1 MLYFCP
7 QMIHMKHFITICA
20 CSALLLQAC
29 GQNTPETKEPV
40 KEERKV
46 PELPEIKV
54 EYSLKDFLSENEQL
68 DKDVDALFKRLD
80 DTAIVAQLIMP
91 AVGRLGQTPQT
102 IEAHIKKRQIG
113 GVLMLNGSVKQFSG
127 WITKFNKLNAANGNP
142 GFLYSADAEPS
153 LFNRKITGAPVVKKA
168 NEITSLEQVNACAD
182 TIAAVLKRIGINYNF
197 APVVDL
203 SKNATVG
210 YRGFGKNPANN
221 IPWSNAFIQ
230 RMQENGV
237 IATAKHFPGHGLVS
251 GDTHKSLQAID
262 GELKEVPTYPKLI
275 EDGVLSI
282 MIGHLAVINNPKYDT
297 KGLPAT
303 CSKTIVTDLLR
314 NELGFRG
321 LVVTD
326 AMNMGGVTAIKGN
339 SVKAIEAGVD
349 ILLMPIDAAKAHS
362 EILARYRTDA
372 VFKAQVDA
380 AAKRVLRMK
389 LCVGA
394 I

>member
-1 MLYFCP
+1 
-7 QMIHMKHFITICA
+7 MKHFITICA

-29 GQNTPETKEPV
+29 GQNTPEKKEPV

-54 EYSLKDFLSENEQL
+54 EYALKDFLSENEQL
-68 DKDVDALFKRLD
+68 DKDVDALFKTLD

-314 NELGFRG
+314 NELGFKG

>member
-1 MLYFCP
+1 
-7 QMIHMKHFITICA
+7 MKHFITICA

-29 GQNTPETKEPV
+29 GQNTPEKKEPV

-54 EYSLKDFLSENEQL
+54 EYALNDFLSENEQL
-68 DKDVDALFKRLD
+68 DKDVDALFNTLD

-221 IPWSNAFIQ
+221 IPWSNALIQ

-237 IATAKHFPGHGLVS
+237 IATAKHFPGHGLVC

-314 NELGFRG
+314 NELGFKG

-372 VFKAQVDA
+372 AFKAQVDA

>member
-1 MLYFCP
+1 
-7 QMIHMKHFITICA
+7 MKHFITICA

-29 GQNTPETKEPV
+29 GQNTPETKKPV

-68 DKDVDALFKRLD
+68 DKDVDALFKTLD

>member
-1 MLYFCP
+1 
-7 QMIHMKHFITICA
+7 MIRIEMKHWITICA
-20 CSALLLQAC
+20 CSALLLHAC
-29 GQNTPETKEPV
+29 GQSSETETKQTP
-40 KEERKV
+40 ERKV
-46 PELPEIKV
+46 PELPKIERT
-54 EYSLKDFLSENEQL
+54 YALSDYLKDDEQL
-68 DKDVDALFKRLD
+68 DKDVEKLFATLD

-91 AVGRLGQTPQT
+91 AVGRLGNTP
-102 IEAHIKKRQIG
+102 ESIKALINRRVIG
-113 GVLMLNGSVKQFSG
+113 GVLMLNGSKTEFTN
-127 WITKFNKLNAANGNP
+127 WISDFNKLNVTNGNP

-153 LFNRKITGAPVVKKA
+153 LFNRKISGSATVKKA
-168 NEITSLEQVNACAD
+168 NEITSIDEVNACAD
-182 TIAAVLKRIGINYNF
+182 TIAATLKAIGINYNF

-203 SKNATVG
+203 AKNGTVG
-210 YRGFGKNPANN
+210 YRGFAKVEANN

-230 RMQENGV
+230 RMQTQGI

-275 EDGVLSI
+275 QDGVLSI
-282 MIGHLAVINNPKYDT
+282 MIGHLAVVNNPKYDT

-314 NELGFRG
+314 NELGFKG

-326 AMNMGGVTAIKGN
+326 AMNMGGVTAVKGN
-339 SVKAIEAGVD
+339 SVLAIQAGVD
-349 ILLMPIDAAKAHS
+349 ILLMPLDCMKSHA
-362 EILARYRTDA
+362 EILAKYKSDP

-389 LCVGA
+389 ICAGA
-394 I
+394 IKG

>member
-1 MLYFCP
+1 
-7 QMIHMKHFITICA
+7 MIQFEMKHLFTICS
-20 CSALLLQAC
+20 CSVLLLQAC
-29 GQNTPETKEPV
+29 GQNTSPEEKPAE
-40 KEERKV
+40 KREV
-46 PELPEIKV
+46 PQLPKPAAN
-54 EYSLKDFLSENEQL
+54 YSLKDYLSENEQL
-68 DKDVDALFKRLD
+68 DKDVEALFATLD
-80 DTAIVAQLIMP
+80 DTAVVAQLIMP
-91 AVGRLGQTPQT
+91 AVGRLGQTPET
-102 IEAHIKKRQIG
+102 IKAHIKKRQIG
-113 GVLMLNGSVKQFSG
+113 GVLMLNGSKKQFTS
-127 WITKFNKLNAANGNP
+127 WITNFNKLNVANGNP

-153 LFNRKITGAPVVKKA
+153 LFNRKITGAPTVKKA
-168 NEITSLEQVNACAD
+168 NEITSIDEVNTCAD
-182 TIAAVLKRIGINYNF
+182 SIAATLKAIGINYNF

-210 YRGFGKNPANN
+210 YRGFGKVEANN

-230 RMQENGV
+230 RMQEQGI

-282 MIGHLAVINNPKYDT
+282 MIGHLAVVNNEKYDT

-303 CSKTIVTDLLR
+303 CSKTIITDLLR
-314 NELGFRG
+314 SEMGFKG

-349 ILLMPIDAAKAHS
+349 ILLMPIDAAKAHK
-362 EILARYRTDA
+362 EILAKYRTDA
-372 VFKAQVDA
+372 AFKATVDA

-394 I
+394 IKK

>member
-1 MLYFCP
+1 
-7 QMIHMKHFITICA
+7 MKHIMTICA
-20 CSALLLQAC
+20 CSVMLLQAC
-29 GQNTPETKEPV
+29 GQNVPETKEPV

-46 PELPEIKV
+46 PELPEIKA
-54 EYSLKDFLSENEQL
+54 EYALKDYLSENAQL
-68 DKDVDALFKRLD
+68 NKDVDALFKTLD

-91 AVGRLGQTPQT
+91 AVGRLGQTPET
-102 IEAHIKKRQIG
+102 IEAHINKRQIG
-113 GVLMLNGSVKQFSG
+113 GVLMLNGSVKQFSD
-127 WITKFNKLNAANGNP
+127 WIAKFNAMNTENGNP

-168 NEITSLEQVNACAD
+168 NEISSLEEVKTCAD

-203 SKNATVG
+203 AKNATVG
-210 YRGFGKNPANN
+210 YRGFGKNPTNN

-275 EDGVLSI
+275 EDGVLSV

-314 NELGFRG
+314 TEMGFKG

-362 EILARYRTDA
+362 EILARYRSDA
-372 VFKAQVDA
+372 AFKAQVDA

>member
-1 MLYFCP
+1 
-7 QMIHMKHFITICA
+7 MKHFITICA

-68 DKDVDALFKRLD
+68 DKDVDALFKTLD

-314 NELGFRG
+314 NELGFKG

-372 VFKAQVDA
+372 AFKAQVDA

>member
-1 MLYFCP
+1 
-7 QMIHMKHFITICA
+7 MKHFITICA

-54 EYSLKDFLSENEQL
+54 EYSLKDFLSENAQL
-68 DKDVDALFKRLD
+68 DKDVDALFKTLD

-102 IEAHIKKRQIG
+102 IESHIKKRQIG

-127 WITKFNKLNAANGNP
+127 WITKFNKLNTANGNP

-168 NEITSLEQVNACAD
+168 NEINSIEQVNACAD

-203 SKNATVG
+203 AKNATVG
-210 YRGFGKNPANN
+210 YRGFGKNPTNN

-314 NELGFRG
+314 NELGFKG

-362 EILARYRTDA
+362 EILARYRSDA
-372 VFKAQVDA
+372 AFKAQVDA

>member
-1 MLYFCP
+1 
-7 QMIHMKHFITICA
+7 MKHLFTICA
-20 CSALLLQAC
+20 CSVLLLQAC
-29 GQNTPETKEPV
+29 GQNTSPEEKPAE
-40 KEERKV
+40 KREV
-46 PELPEIKV
+46 PQLPTPAV
-54 EYSLKDFLSENEQL
+54 NYSLKDYLSENEQL
-68 DKDVDALFKRLD
+68 DKDVEALFATLD

-91 AVGRLGQTPQT
+91 AVGRLGQTPET
-102 IEAHIKKRQIG
+102 IKAHIKKRQIG
-113 GVLMLNGSVKQFSG
+113 GVLMLNGSKKQFTS
-127 WITKFNKLNAANGNP
+127 WITNFNKLNVANGNP

-153 LFNRKITGAPVVKKA
+153 LFNRKITGAPTVKKA
-168 NEITSLEQVNACAD
+168 NEITSLDEVNTCAD
-182 TIAAVLKRIGINYNF
+182 SIAATLKAIGINYNF

-210 YRGFGKNPANN
+210 YRGFGKVEANN

-230 RMQENGV
+230 RMQDHGI

-282 MIGHLAVINNPKYDT
+282 MIGHLAVINNEKYDT

-303 CSKTIVTDLLR
+303 CSKTIITDLLR
-314 NELGFRG
+314 TEMGFKG

-339 SVKAIEAGVD
+339 TVKAIEAGVD
-349 ILLMPIDAAKAHS
+349 ILLMPIDAAKAHK
-362 EILARYRTDA
+362 EILAKYRTDA
-372 VFKAQVDA
+372 AFKATVNA

-394 I
+394 IKK

>member
-1 MLYFCP
+1 
-7 QMIHMKHFITICA
+7 MKHIMTICA
-20 CSALLLQAC
+20 CSVMLLQAC
-29 GQNTPETKEPV
+29 GQNVPETKEPV

-46 PELPEIKV
+46 PELPEIKA
-54 EYSLKDFLSENEQL
+54 EYALKDYLSENAQL
-68 DKDVDALFKRLD
+68 NKDVDALFKTLD

-91 AVGRLGQTPQT
+91 AVGRLGQTPET
-102 IEAHIKKRQIG
+102 IEAHINKRQIG
-113 GVLMLNGSVKQFSG
+113 GVLMLNGSVKQFSD
-127 WITKFNKLNAANGNP
+127 WIAKFNAMNTENGNP

-168 NEITSLEQVNACAD
+168 NEISSLEEVKTCAD

-203 SKNATVG
+203 AKNATVG
-210 YRGFGKNPANN
+210 YRGFGKNPTNN

-314 NELGFRG
+314 TELGFKG

-362 EILARYRTDA
+362 EILARYRSDA
-372 VFKAQVDA
+372 AFKAQVDA

>member
-1 MLYFCP
+1 
-7 QMIHMKHFITICA
+7 MKHFITICA

-68 DKDVDALFKRLD
+68 DKDVDALFKTLD

-102 IEAHIKKRQIG
+102 IEAHIQKRQIG

-303 CSKTIVTDLLR
+303 CSKTIATDLLR
-314 NELGFRG
+314 NELGFKG

-372 VFKAQVDA
+372 AFKAQVDA

>member
-1 MLYFCP
+1 
-7 QMIHMKHFITICA
+7 MKHIMTICA
-20 CSALLLQAC
+20 CSVMLLQAC
-29 GQNTPETKEPV
+29 GQNVPETKEPV

-46 PELPEIKV
+46 PELPEIKA
-54 EYSLKDFLSENEQL
+54 EYALKDYLSENAQL
-68 DKDVDALFKRLD
+68 NKDVDALFKTLD

-91 AVGRLGQTPQT
+91 AVGRLGQTPET
-102 IEAHIKKRQIG
+102 IEAHINKRQIG
-113 GVLMLNGSVKQFSG
+113 GVLMLNGSVKQFSD
-127 WITKFNKLNAANGNP
+127 WIAKFNAMNTENGNP

-168 NEITSLEQVNACAD
+168 NEISSLEEVKTCAD

-203 SKNATVG
+203 AKNATVG
-210 YRGFGKNPANN
+210 YRGFGKNPTNN

-314 NELGFRG
+314 TEMGFKG

-362 EILARYRTDA
+362 EILARYRSDA
-372 VFKAQVDA
+372 AFKAQVDA

>member
-1 MLYFCP
+1 
-7 QMIHMKHFITICA
+7 MKHIMTICA
-20 CSALLLQAC
+20 CSVMLLQAC
-29 GQNTPETKEPV
+29 GQNVPETKEPV

-46 PELPEIKV
+46 PELPEIKA
-54 EYSLKDFLSENEQL
+54 EYALKDYLSENAQL
-68 DKDVDALFKRLD
+68 NKDVDALFKTLD

-91 AVGRLGQTPQT
+91 AVGRLGQTPET
-102 IEAHIKKRQIG
+102 IEAHINKRQIG
-113 GVLMLNGSVKQFSG
+113 GVLMLNGSVKQFSD
-127 WITKFNKLNAANGNP
+127 WIAKFNTMNSKNGNP

-168 NEITSLEQVNACAD
+168 NEISSLEEVKTCAD

-203 SKNATVG
+203 AKNATVG
-210 YRGFGKNPANN
+210 YRGFGKNPTNN

-275 EDGVLSI
+275 EDGVLSV

-314 NELGFRG
+314 TEMGFKG

-362 EILARYRTDA
+362 EILARYRSDA
-372 VFKAQVDA
+372 AFKAQVDA

>member
-1 MLYFCP
+1 
-7 QMIHMKHFITICA
+7 MKHFITICA

-54 EYSLKDFLSENEQL
+54 EYALKDFLSENEQL
-68 DKDVDALFKRLD
+68 DKDVDALFKTLD

-372 VFKAQVDA
+372 AFKAQVDA